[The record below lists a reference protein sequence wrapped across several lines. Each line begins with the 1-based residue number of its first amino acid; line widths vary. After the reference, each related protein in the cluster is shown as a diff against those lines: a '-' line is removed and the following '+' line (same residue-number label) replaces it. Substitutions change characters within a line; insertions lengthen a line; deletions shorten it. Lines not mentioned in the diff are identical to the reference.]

1 MSEQTFIVGTVVCN
15 KPGVLHK
22 ISNMFRRRN
31 FNIESISVG
40 PAEEKE
46 LARMTIT
53 VNGNE
58 FVARQ
63 LVKQLEKLLDVVYA
77 TVLDEKRSVFRE
89 LALIK
94 VTAADSKTRSDVVDW
109 TNIFRG
115 RVIDVSPESIVVE
128 ITGTP
133 DKIDAFIELAKGV
146 GLKELARTGAAA
158 LERGSKTIT
167 SEKGSEVSG

>member
-1 MSEQTFIVGTVVCN
+1 MAEQMFIVGTVVAH

-22 ISNMFRRRN
+22 ISNMFRRRD

-40 PAEEKE
+40 PTEEKE

-53 VNGNE
+53 LNGNE
-58 FVARQ
+58 QAASQ
-63 LVKQLEKLLDVVYA
+63 LVKQLEKLIDVACAAVLDQKK
-77 TVLDEKRSVFRE
+77 TVLRE

-94 VTAADSKTRSDVVDW
+94 VAASDSKTRSDVIDW

-115 RVIDVSPESIVVE
+115 QVIDACPESIVVE
-128 ITGTP
+128 ITGTS

-146 GLKELARTGAAA
+146 GLKEIARTGVTA
-158 LERGSKTIT
+158 LERGSKTIN
-167 SEKGSEVSG
+167 SRKEVN